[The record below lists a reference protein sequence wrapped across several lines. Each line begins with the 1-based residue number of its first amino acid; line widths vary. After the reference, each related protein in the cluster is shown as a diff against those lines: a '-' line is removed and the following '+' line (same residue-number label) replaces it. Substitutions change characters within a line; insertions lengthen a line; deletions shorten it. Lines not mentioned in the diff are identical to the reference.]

1 LNQAHLQDKEEWLD
15 HADARIA
22 IKRFVNTRGSGYM
35 FKQENQVYGDDK
47 ISQILKF
54 PEQLQKTLETSNDH
68 TYEKGKYIL
77 ANTQSYSDTFFTKY
91 TGHVATFNTRDK
103 LSFERDWQLPKEMTP
118 VNIDNFMKLFIKDER
133 NPDTLYFYCR
143 KILDYLKDHK
153 DIIQKINGYILQQ
166 IFEIVFKRNP
176 ESAMI
181 LSDFVY
187 MPSSVEEFTTVEQL
201 IVLDVHDA
209 NAIND
214 LHKTFYVAEANDSK
228 ITDFLLDDMNKKK
241 IFPLDSSEVYA
252 MYYYLINVERD
263 NNENM
268 YTVKRYK
275 EVEDK
280 LKDIM
285 EVVDNVDRDNY
296 DKGVMQ
302 FVNNKFFTRELMI
315 QALHTGE
322 EFIKYDKPTIDKI
335 ILFLSEFSSDD
346 RDIILSDIK
355 EEVDRHVNFY
365 ENDPNI
371 KLGTHVLRHFKKV
384 K

>member
-1 LNQAHLQDKEEWLD
+1 
-15 HADARIA
+15 
-22 IKRFVNTRGSGYM
+22 M

-77 ANTQSYSDTFFTKY
+77 ANTESYSDTFFTKY

-118 VNIDNFMKLFIKDER
+118 VNIENFMRFFIKEER
-133 NPDTLYFYCR
+133 NPDTLYFYCM

-153 DIIQKINGYILQQ
+153 DIITNVSGNVIQH
-166 IFEIVFKRNP
+166 IFDIVFKRNP
-176 ESAMI
+176 EYAML
-181 LSDFVY
+181 LSDYVY
-187 MPSSVEEFTTVEQL
+187 LPKTTEEIETVEQ
-201 IVLDVHDA
+201 IIAIDKHDA
-209 NAIND
+209 NAID
-214 LHKTFYVAEANDSK
+214 GFYKTFYVAEANDSK

-241 IFPLDSSEVYA
+241 IFPLDSSEVYT

-280 LKDIM
+280 LKKIM

-302 FVNNKFFTRELMI
+302 FVNNKFFTRELM
-315 QALHTGE
+315 LGVVYTGE

-346 RDIILSDIK
+346 RDIILNDIK

-365 ENDPNI
+365 EYNPNI